1 MAKTYNTISTFTAG
15 QVLTAAQM
23 NDLGENSNNYRVP
36 PMCKAIRS
44 GNLSYT
50 STDPVAWNDEAF
62 DTDGMHDNSTNNS
75 RITINTAGIYLFVLN
90 VHITF
95 TGTYTPGPDLKI
107 NHSSQGTIGY
117 WYGGSSVAA
126 TAGVFNLS
134 AVAECAASDYVE
146 AKLTTSGASGVTV
159 IAGAASYLSAAWIG
173 QVS

>member
-1 MAKTYNTISTFTAG
+1 MAKTYNTLSTVSAG
-15 QVLTAAQM
+15 SVLTATAY
-23 NDLGENSNNYRVP
+23 NEAVENSNNYRVP

-50 STDPVAWNDEAF
+50 SATAVAWNDEAF

-95 TGTYTPGPDLKI
+95 TGTYTPGPDLQI
-107 NHSSQGTIGY
+107 IHSADGAIGY
-117 WYGGSSVAA
+117 WYGGSSVAG
-126 TAGVFNLS
+126 AGVFNLS

-146 AKLTTSGASGVTV
+146 AKLTTTGASGVTV
-159 IAGAASYLSAAWIG
+159 IASAASYLSAVWIG